1 MEIPKI
7 DKSHYKSIVY
17 ISHPF
22 QNNPE
27 NVKEIEDII
36 KGLHKLFPNYLF
48 ISPVHAFGFL
58 YNSTTYEQGL
68 YMTLFLLETC
78 ADEMWV
84 FGEDWRNSTGVKAEI
99 EYCKKRNIPYYTWG
113 TSISLSPV
121 TSQFLLH
128 MEKILKG
135 RVEL

>member
-27 NVKEIEDII
+27 NVKKIEDII
-36 KGLHKLFPNYLF
+36 KGLHKCFPSYLF

-99 EYCKKRNIPYYTWG
+99 EYCKKHNIPYYTWG
-113 TSISLSPV
+113 TSLSLSSV
-121 TSQFLLH
+121 LSH
-128 MEKILKG
+128 MEKNLEG
-135 RVEL
+135 RLEF

>member
-22 QNNPE
+22 QNRLKNL
-27 NVKEIEDII
+27 KEIEDII
-36 KGLHKLFPNYLF
+36 KILYKLYPDYLF

-58 YNSTTYEQGL
+58 YNSITYEQGL

-99 EYCKKRNIPYYTWG
+99 EYCKKRNIPYYIWRAST
-113 TSISLSPV
+113 SLSPV
-121 TSQFLLH
+121 EFQLFNTHGKDF
-128 MEKILKG
+128 E
-135 RVEL
+135 R

>member
-36 KGLHKLFPNYLF
+36 KGLRRLFPDYLF

-99 EYCKKRNIPYYTWG
+99 EYCKKRNIPYYIWG
-113 TSISLSPV
+113 TSKSLSPV
-121 TSQFLLH
+121 ESQFVSH
-128 MEKILKG
+128 MEKNLKG
-135 RVEL
+135 RFEF

>member
-36 KGLHKLFPNYLF
+36 KGLRRLFSDYLF

-113 TSISLSPV
+113 TSLSLSSV
-121 TSQFLLH
+121 LSH
-128 MEKILKG
+128 MEKNLKG
-135 RVEL
+135 RFEF

>member
-36 KGLHKLFPNYLF
+36 KGLRRLFPDYLF

-84 FGEDWRNSTGVKAEI
+84 FGEDWRNSAGVKAEI
-99 EYCKKRNIPYYTWG
+99 EYCKKRNIPYYIWET
-113 TSISLSPV
+113 SLSLSSV
-121 TSQFLLH
+121 LSH
-128 MEKILKG
+128 MEKNLEG
-135 RVEL
+135 RLEF

>member
-36 KGLHKLFPNYLF
+36 KGLHKCFPNYLF

-58 YNSTTYEQGL
+58 YDSTTYEQGL

-99 EYCKKRNIPYYTWG
+99 EYCKKRNIPYYIWG
-113 TSISLSPV
+113 ASTSLSPV
-121 TSQFLLH
+121 LSH
-128 MEKILKG
+128 MEKNSEG
-135 RVEL
+135 RLEF

>member
-36 KGLHKLFPNYLF
+36 KGLHKCFPNYLF

-58 YNSTTYEQGL
+58 YDSTTYEQGL

-78 ADEMWV
+78 AMISAAIGFFTAILCVAAKDKADEIDNDNIYTITATEE
-84 FGEDWRNSTGVKAEI
+84 FPLGGSIESFEYEEDKE
-99 EYCKKRNIPYYTWG
+99 
-113 TSISLSPV
+113 
-121 TSQFLLH
+121 
-128 MEKILKG
+128 
-135 RVEL
+135 